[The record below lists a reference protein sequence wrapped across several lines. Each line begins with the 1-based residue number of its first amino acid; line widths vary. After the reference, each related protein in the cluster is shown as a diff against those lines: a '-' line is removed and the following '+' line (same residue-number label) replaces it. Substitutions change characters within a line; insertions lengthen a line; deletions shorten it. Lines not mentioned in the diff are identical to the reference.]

1 MATPLKEKIK
11 VRLSKYLTY
20 ILIIFLVMLTLSLF
34 RNISRIRQTNQKIE
48 EKKERVEKLKKENE
62 ELARKL
68 EIVDRTEFIEKKLRD
83 DLGLAKEGEIVVI
96 LPSEDVLKSLAPD
109 YEEEE
114 DSLPDPNWKKWLNL
128 FL

>member
-1 MATPLKEKIK
+1 MTTPLKEKVK
-11 VRLSKYLTY
+11 AKLGKYLTY
-20 ILIIFLVMLTLSLF
+20 ILIIFLVMLALSLF

-48 EKKERVEKLKKENE
+48 EKREKVEKLKKENE
-62 ELARKL
+62 ELTKRL
-68 EIVDRTEFIEKKLRD
+68 EIVDEAEFIEKKLRD

-96 LPSEDVLKSLAPD
+96 LPSKEVLKSLAPD

-128 FL
+128 FY

>member
-1 MATPLKEKIK
+1 MTTPLKEKIK
-11 VRLSKYLTY
+11 VKLGKYLTY
-20 ILIIFLVMLTLSLF
+20 ILIIFLVMLALSLF
-34 RNISRIRQTNQKIE
+34 RNISRIRQTNLKIE

-62 ELARKL
+62 ELTKRL
-68 EIVDRTEFIEKKLRD
+68 EIVDEAEFIEKKLRD

-96 LPSEDVLKSLAPD
+96 LPSEEVLKSLAPD

-128 FL
+128 LY

>member
-1 MATPLKEKIK
+1 MTIPLKEKIK
-11 VRLSKYLTY
+11 TRFGKYLTY
-20 ILIIFLVMLTLSLF
+20 IMIIFLVMFSLSLF

-62 ELARKL
+62 ELVRRL
-68 EIVDRTEFIEKKLRD
+68 EIVDEAEFIEKKLRD

-96 LPSEDVLKSLAPD
+96 LPDEEVLKSLAPD

-128 FL
+128 FY